1 MSIEGEVLPMEL
13 FKPAD
18 NYTHIQNGLYFSTF
32 EKTGV
37 SMGNPPD
44 AIRVRD
50 GDVIVE
56 AAKQRS
62 DTIHAAF
69 KAKTPWMD
77 CVFMLLRYE
86 QTELG
91 FPL

>member
-1 MSIEGEVLPMEL
+1 MSIEGEVLSMEL

-37 SMGNPPD
+37 NMGNPPD

-50 GDVIVE
+50 GAVIVE
-56 AAKQRS
+56 AAKQEGGGVY
-62 DTIHAAF
+62 AKF

-77 CVFMLLRYE
+77 CVFLLLSYE
-86 QTELG
+86 QTDRK